1 MPLYGLIG
9 HPVTH
14 SFSKDFFQRLF
25 LTEGLKEHHYELFDL
40 PQIEM
45 LPELIRLRQ
54 PSGLNV
60 TIPHKESVLKYIDH
74 VDAIAAETGAV
85 NCLKMVD
92 GKVHGYNT
100 DYLAFRETI
109 TGLDLPSGIAALV
122 FGSGGSSRAVTTVLR
137 HLNIPYLV
145 VSRTAD
151 EQQLAYQQLN
161 HKIITGHPLLIN
173 CTPVGMWPAVE
184 DRLSLPFESISKNHI
199 AYDLIYN
206 PAETGFLKECR
217 LRGARIKNG
226 SEMLELQALA
236 SWEIWNRQ
244 D

>member
-25 LTEGLKEHHYELFDL
+25 LKEGLTDYHYELFDL

-45 LPELIRLRQ
+45 LPELIRLRK
-54 PSGLNV
+54 PLGLNV
-60 TIPHKESVLKYIDH
+60 TIPHKESVLKYVDH
-74 VDAIAAETGAV
+74 ADAIAADIGAV
-85 NCLKMVD
+85 NCLKISD
-92 GKVHGYNT
+92 NKIYGYNT
-100 DYLAFRETI
+100 DFIAFRETVQR
-109 TGLDLPSGIAALV
+109 LELPEGTSALV
-122 FGSGGSSRAVTTVLR
+122 FGSGGSSKAVTAALGL
-137 HLNIPYLV
+137 LNIPFQI

-151 EQQLAYQQLN
+151 GQQLAYQQLN
-161 HKIITGHPLLIN
+161 YKLISAHQLLIN
-173 CTPVGMWPAVE
+173 CTPVGMWPAIE
-184 DRLSLPFESISKNHI
+184 ERLSLPFESIGKNHI

-206 PAETGFLKECR
+206 PAETGFLRECR
-217 LRGARIKNG
+217 LRGARVKNG
-226 SEMLELQALA
+226 TEMLELQALA